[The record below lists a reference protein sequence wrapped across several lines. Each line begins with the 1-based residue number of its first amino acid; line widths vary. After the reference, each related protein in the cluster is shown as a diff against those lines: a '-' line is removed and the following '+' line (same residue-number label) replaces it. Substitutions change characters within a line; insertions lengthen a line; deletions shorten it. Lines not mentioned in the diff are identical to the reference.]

1 MIDQKYIL
9 NKNRIFKII
18 DSTSLS
24 EFEKLRMKFEILN
37 MYVDRKVIDEINF
50 QTFVDKIHEH
60 EEQNKDE
67 K

>member
-24 EFEKLRMKFEILN
+24 DFEKLRMKFEILN

-60 EEQNKDE
+60 EEQNKAE

>member
-9 NKNRIFKII
+9 NKNKIFKII

-24 EFEKLRMKFEILN
+24 DFEKLRMKFEILN

-50 QTFVDKIHEH
+50 QTFVDSIHEL